1 MGIGLDRVFVANFA
15 ALHANNVIK
24 KCSTCNSYVVIIKG
38 GFMKF
43 LILVFSIL
51 LTLYGCDLI
60 DSPSDNSSTLHKSV
74 ISGGIEYSL
83 DIPTNNFL
91 LNDTLSISFKVKNNS
106 PLLKEFN
113 FSNIQQLA
121 YQVIDQNNNVATY
134 YPNIVLPAL
143 SQFSLKLG
151 ETKVLDQIG
160 LFKDNNGN
168 YINRGNY
175 SLVVFLMDNNS
186 PKLDLK
192 ITVN

>member
-1 MGIGLDRVFVANFA
+1 
-15 ALHANNVIK
+15 
-24 KCSTCNSYVVIIKG
+24 
-38 GFMKF
+38 MKF